1 MALTLDISEAQLF
14 IYSVLIERLQCAK
27 TKLSKEDSE
36 VTERDDPCPPR
47 TPTTGILSLSTLDM
61 LAHTKNRACKDIL
74 DLTYISVQL
83 LYSICL
89 SQLFCK
95 LGGQNS
101 FYFPYVFTNL
111 CFLL

>member
-61 LAHTKNRACKDIL
+61 LAQITLCSGAFLCTEASQDS
-74 DLTYISVQL
+74 TY
-83 LYSICL
+83 
-89 SQLFCK
+89 
-95 LGGQNS
+95 
-101 FYFPYVFTNL
+101 
-111 CFLL
+111 

>member
-1 MALTLDISEAQLF
+1 MGDCHSPPPVPRQLPKSVALTLDVSEAHLF

-61 LAHTKNRACKDIL
+61 LAQITLCSGGFLCTEA
-74 DLTYISVQL
+74 
-83 LYSICL
+83 
-89 SQLFCK
+89 SQ
-95 LGGQNS
+95 
-101 FYFPYVFTNL
+101 VFTY
-111 CFLL
+111 